1 MGITIPVVNMVVG
14 NLVYV
19 FVVIYGLVASTGATE
34 GHSNLAEYEY
44 EYGDDIMTD
53 MLDKMR
59 IAFPQI
65 DTDGDGKIRCDQ
77 LREFLLAADPIWEY
91 DDYLEGVEMMATMAD
106 ADNDDMLTLDELIN
120 FFTAI
125 EEEEPTKAQQGAA
138 MFKLYD
144 TDLNGKMS
152 LEELNAMYLA
162 GGTGFGEGNTGIM
175 EILQGLLQVMDT
187 NKDGQV
193 SLEEYVKQSMAPGG
207 FTLHDY

>member
-1 MGITIPVVNMVVG
+1 MVVG

-34 GHSNLAEYEY
+34 GS
-44 EYGDDIMTD
+44 GDDGMAD

-77 LREFLLAADPIWEY
+77 LREFLLAADPIYGSE
-91 DDYLEGVEMMATMAD
+91 DYLDGEEMIATMAD
-106 ADNDDMLTLDELIN
+106 ADEDDMLTLDELIN
-120 FFTAI
+120 FFFPV
-125 EEEEPTKAQQGAA
+125 EGEGPTKAQQGAA

-144 TDLNGKMS
+144 TDHNGKMS

-162 GGTGFGEGNTGIM
+162 GRTGFVEGMTITTDEGETGLM
-175 EILQGLLQVMDT
+175 DWVLQVMDT

-193 SLEEYVKQSMAPGG
+193 SLDEYVNQ
-207 FTLHDY
+207 

>member
-1 MGITIPVVNMVVG
+1 MVVG

-34 GHSNLAEYEY
+34 GS
-44 EYGDDIMTD
+44 GDDGMAD

-77 LREFLLAADPIWEY
+77 LRELLLTAAVFGSE
-91 DDYLEGVEMMATMAD
+91 DYMEGMEMIATMAD
-106 ADNDDMLTLDELIN
+106 ADDDEMLTIDELIN

-125 EEEEPTKAQQGAA
+125 EGEEPTKAQQGAA

-144 TDLNGKMS
+144 TDQNGKMS
-152 LEELNAMYLA
+152 LEELNEMYLA
-162 GGTGFGEGNTGIM
+162 GRTMFVEGMTITTDEGEI
-175 EILQGLLQVMDT
+175 GLMDWVLQVMDT

-193 SLEEYVKQSMAPGG
+193 SLDEYVNQ
-207 FTLHDY
+207 